1 MLTRFFL
8 ILVEGPNDVKDIVKI
23 LKLYFSVFT
32 EEMPLEIETDVSRN
46 IVDIKFND
54 TKHTVYIKSASSQNL
69 INFNKKI
76 KEKTSIEKMY
86 GITQPLVATFSIFD
100 LDHGSSSDE
109 QCIDYFGLRTKQEN
123 FYPILCYPAYES
135 YYLQNVHK
143 NLLSDSTDLLNDKK
157 LHNIAEL
164 IINLNILPNQIE
176 LKTDKDIST
185 KIKDFSKQLKRSKFY
200 NKIDVDELV
209 NNNFNYLVQNF
220 QEEDYYYYL
229 NNQDKIYKKTFSP
242 RNRIIMA
249 SFVICVFKMIF
260 DWVNGEDEE

>member
-32 EEMPLEIETDVSRN
+32 EEMPLEIEIDTSRN
-46 IVDIKFND
+46 IVDIKFNT

-69 INFNKKI
+69 KNFNKKI
-76 KEKTSIEKMY
+76 KEETSIEKMY

-109 QCIDYFGLRTKQEN
+109 QCKDYFSLRTQQEN

-135 YYLQNVHK
+135 YYLQNVFTQLK
-143 NLLSDSTDLLNDKK
+143 SNLDNLLNDKK
-157 LHNIAEL
+157 LHNIDEL
-164 IINLNILPNQIE
+164 ANNLRILENHIE
-176 LKTDKDIST
+176 LKSDDDIST

-200 NKIDVDELV
+200 QGIGVQELSE
-209 NNNFNYLVQNF
+209 NNFEYLINNF
-220 QEEDYYYYL
+220 QETDYYYYL
-229 NNQDKIYKKTFSP
+229 DNQQEIYNKVFFPNDKK
-242 RNRIIMA
+242 IILS

-260 DWVNGEDEE
+260 EWVKDEDE